1 MGPKKGSHNTTG
13 KGKRKVVRTTI
24 ELKKEIIAK
33 FENGIRVSDLAT
45 QYGMAKSTISTFLKN
60 KEAIKAADVAKGV
73 TSVVSKQRPQIMDKV
88 EKLLLI
94 FVKEKE
100 IAGDSI
106 SEGIICEKA
115 LEIYNDL
122 LKENPDMSAKGE
134 SAFTFKASRGWFE
147 KFKHRSGI
155 HSVVRHGEAASSN
168 KAEKYVAKFSDRVNV
183 EGFLPQQV
191 FNSDET
197 GLFGKKMLN
206 KTYITKE
213 EKSLPGHKPIKARK

>member
-1 MGPKKGSHNTTG
+1 M
-13 KGKRKVVRTTI
+13 RTTI

-33 FENGIRVSDLAT
+33 FENGVRVSDLAT

-60 KEAIKAADVAKGV
+60 KDAIKAADVAKGV
-73 TSVVSKQRPQIMDKV
+73 TSVVCKQRPQIIDKI
-88 EKLLLI
+88 EKLLVI
-94 FVKEKE
+94 FIKEKE
-100 IAGDSI
+100 IAGNSI

-122 LKENPDMSAKGE
+122 LKETPCTSVKGE

-155 HSVVRHGEAASSN
+155 HSVTRHEKAASSN
-168 KAEKYVAKFSDRVNV
+168 KEVAVKYIADNVNA
-183 EGFLPQQV
+183 EGFLPQQL
-191 FNSDET
+191 FSYDET
-197 GLFGKKMLN
+197 GLFWKKMSS

-213 EKSLPGHKPIKARK
+213 EKALPWYKHMKARK